1 MKDDFRDAQESTM
14 EVDEYCFLF
23 AIRDLGMEMS
33 DKLIKIHGRRPERVD
48 RLVDMIKEE
57 VAGLLELM

>member
-1 MKDDFRDAQESTM
+1 M

-23 AIRDLGMEMS
+23 VIRDLGMEMS